1 MIDKTARDIISPCLW
16 GAAINSL
23 DIEKDKFLIIERIL
37 EHGGDR
43 QIDFIFTTYKRKD
56 IINVIKES
64 PYLSRRTVNYW
75 CLFFDIGR
83 EDTRCYTKPYQNL
96 WQPY

>member
-1 MIDKTARDIISPCLW
+1 MINNAVRNIISPCLW

-43 QIDFIFTTYKRKD
+43 QIDFIFATYETED
-56 IINVIKES
+56 IISVIKDS
-64 PYLSRRTVNYW
+64 SYLSRRTVNYW
-75 CLFFDIGR
+75 CLLFNLR
-83 EDTRCYTKPYQNL
+83 KEDTRCYTKPYQNL

>member
-1 MIDKTARDIISPCLW
+1 MLNDVVRNIIGPCLW
-16 GAAINSL
+16 GAAIDYLN
-23 DIEKDKFLIIERIL
+23 IEKDKFLIIERML
-37 EHGGDR
+37 EHGGDK
-43 QIDFIFTTYKRKD
+43 QIDFIFTNYKRED

-64 PYLSRRTVNYW
+64 SYLSLRTVNYW